1 MYGDLSYSQH
11 LATQSGYG
19 QNGNTSGA
27 RRLAAGQFWTL
38 RLTATWGHMLSRL
51 SGRPRH
57 PADLNEV
64 VQGRRIHHRRSLGL
78 RTVPMGEIVGSEGRS
93 EDFDAEFRPVAG
105 HIRDRWIGVAVARM
119 RGVVLPPVSLVK
131 FDGSYYVRDGNHRV
145 SVARFLGQAEIEA
158 EVTAWETD

>member
-19 QNGNTSGA
+19 QSGNTSVA
-27 RRLAAGQFWTL
+27 RRLAASQFWTM
-38 RLTATWGHMLSRL
+38 RLTATWGQIFSRL
-51 SGRPRH
+51 SGRPQH

-64 VQGRRIHHRRSLGL
+64 VQGRRIHYRRSLGL
-78 RTVPMGEIVGSEGRS
+78 RTVPVSEIVGSEGRS
-93 EDFDAEFRPVAG
+93 DDFDTEFRPLVG
-105 HIRDRWIGVAVARM
+105 HIRDRWIGIAVARM

-131 FDGSYYVRDGNHRV
+131 FDGRYYVRDGNHRV

-158 EVTAWETD
+158 EVTAWQTE

>member
-11 LATQSGYG
+11 LATKSGYG
-19 QNGNTSGA
+19 QSGNASAA
-27 RRLAAGQFWTL
+27 RRLAAGQFWSW
-38 RLTATWGHMLSRL
+38 RLAATWGQIWSRM
-51 SGRPRH
+51 SGRPQH

-78 RTVPMGEIVGSEGRS
+78 LTVPLSEIAGSEGRS

-105 HIRDRWIGVAVARM
+105 HIRDRWIGIAVARM
-119 RGVVLPPVSLVK
+119 RGVALPPVNLVK
-131 FDGSYYVRDGNHRV
+131 FDNRYYVRDGNHRV

-158 EVTAWETD
+158 EVIAWGAE